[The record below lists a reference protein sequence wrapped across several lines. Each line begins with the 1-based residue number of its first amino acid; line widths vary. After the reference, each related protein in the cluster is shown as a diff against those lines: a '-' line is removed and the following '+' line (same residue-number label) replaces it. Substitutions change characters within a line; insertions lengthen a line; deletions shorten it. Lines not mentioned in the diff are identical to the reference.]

1 MAQKPFFY
9 RGKGTEE
16 LKKLDIREFAK
27 LLPSKRKR
35 TLLRNFQEIEN
46 FVQRCK
52 RKVDREKKIRVH
64 ERDMVITPQ
73 LVGMKIQIHNGKDYI
88 PVEIVWDMIGF
99 RLGEFAP
106 TRKKVSHGAAGIGAT
121 RSSSA
126 LSVK

>member
-9 RGKGTEE
+9 RGKNSEE

-35 TLLRNFQEIEN
+35 SLLRNFQEIDK
-46 FVQRCK
+46 FFQRCK
-52 RKVDREKKIRVH
+52 VKVDRGKKIKTH
-64 ERDMVITPQ
+64 QRDLIITPQ

-88 PVEIVWDMIGF
+88 PVDIIWDMIGF

-106 TRKKVSHGAAGIGAT
+106 TRKKVAHGAAGIGAT
-121 RSSSA
+121 RSSSS